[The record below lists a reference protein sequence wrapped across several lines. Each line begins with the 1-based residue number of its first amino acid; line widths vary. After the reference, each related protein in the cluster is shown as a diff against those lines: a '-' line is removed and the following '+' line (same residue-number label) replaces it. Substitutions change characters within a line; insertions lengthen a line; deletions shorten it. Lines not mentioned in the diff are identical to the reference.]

1 MQRQVKDDYKN
12 ILQHGGGEVAPL
24 ATYTINMHSRHKG
37 EAKWSSRG
45 LRTEGIV
52 LWDIIVV
59 FPLMVGKAGN
69 TG

>member
-1 MQRQVKDDYKN
+1 MTTKIYYN
-12 ILQHGGGEVAPL
+12 MGGGGEVAPL

-37 EAKWSSRG
+37 EAKWRSRG